1 MMTTIT
7 HPFGNVYDGHPSCC
21 TAEHIKTRSSDADT
35 ERDVHEVYKCVKLAE
50 FVNRP
55 PDPASR
61 SAGHPGCEDVDLPR
75 SRVARF
81 PRD

>member
-1 MMTTIT
+1 MMTTTT

-35 ERDVHEVYKCVKLAE
+35 ERDVHEVYKYKCVKLAE

-55 PDPASR
+55 PEALVTL
-61 SAGHPGCEDVDLPR
+61 AAKTLI
-75 SRVARF
+75 F
-81 PRD
+81 PRRGSRD